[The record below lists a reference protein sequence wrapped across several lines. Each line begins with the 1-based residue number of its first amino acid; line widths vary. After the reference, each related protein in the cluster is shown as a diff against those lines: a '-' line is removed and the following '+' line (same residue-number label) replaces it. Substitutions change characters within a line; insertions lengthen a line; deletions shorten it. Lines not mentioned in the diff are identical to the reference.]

1 MITVTAPEG
10 EFIVR
15 KIAHLT
21 GVLQH
26 AVVRDDEVFIWETP
40 WGGLSLSPSPPFAS
54 ISIEGRVDGEWFENQ
69 DMRIEGKNM
78 IILIHERGGIE
89 VVL

>member
-1 MITVTAPEG
+1 MVTLTAPEG
-10 EFIVR
+10 EFLVL
-15 KIAHLT
+15 KVAHLT
-21 GVLQH
+21 GVLQQ
-26 AVVRDDEVFIWETP
+26 AIVRDNEILIWGIP
-40 WGGLSLSPSPPFAS
+40 WGGQSLSPFHPFSS
-54 ISIEGRVDGEWFENQ
+54 ISVDGEWFENQ